1 MAKRTIKAFEA
12 DIVLS
17 KATAKYLTF
26 MFFELFPILPYRVTV
41 SSNEMLLRLNYEAQ
55 RVSYSRRLR

>member
-1 MAKRTIKAFEA
+1 MAKCIFEGFEA

-17 KATAKYLTF
+17 KAAAKYLTF

-41 SSNEMLLRLNYEAQ
+41 STNEMLLGLNYEAQ